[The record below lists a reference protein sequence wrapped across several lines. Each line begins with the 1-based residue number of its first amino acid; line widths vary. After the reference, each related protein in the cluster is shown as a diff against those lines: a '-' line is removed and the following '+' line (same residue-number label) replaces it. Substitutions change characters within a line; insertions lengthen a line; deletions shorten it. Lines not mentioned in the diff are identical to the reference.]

1 LKSTGLAIVSGLWE
15 TVGMPKKQKQPQTHE
30 EHEVQ
35 TLVDRIEKKASAL
48 SKRNLRI
55 VKRVKNVPVLGV
67 CEYCNAQFP
76 ADPHRLGQLGDAQ
89 SAIQEQFN
97 AHKCKP
103 EDDSPAAA
111 RIVKEATEDK

>member
-1 LKSTGLAIVSGLWE
+1 
-15 TVGMPKKQKQPQTHE
+15 MPKKRNPPQTHE

-35 TLVDRIEKKASAL
+35 TLVDRIEKNASAL

-76 ADPHRLGQLGDAQ
+76 ADPHRLGQLGNAQ

-103 EDDSPAAA
+103 EDANQAAT
-111 RIVKEATEDK
+111 RIVRESTRDE